1 MILSALRIFAYVC
14 IWTTP
19 IQAAIALW
27 GLGIVTLT
35 EYSIL
40 SLTNIEFIRN
50 YAGFF
55 LPIVEWLYTWFWN
68 AFLDWLFSL
77 PIIIHQTLK
86 AIFTTWLGFW
96 ILKRFR

>member
-1 MILSALRIFAYVC
+1 MIIPAMRIFAYVC

-19 IQAAIALW
+19 IQVAIALW
-27 GLGIVTLT
+27 GLGIVILT

-50 YAGFF
+50 YAGF
-55 LPIVEWLYTWFWN
+55 LIPIVEWLYTWFWN